1 MNKFYDL
8 IFFILK
14 AYLIIGFTVIE
25 NPVYSQNQKKADSLI
40 YLLELKENRSDSV
53 KFDILRG
60 ILNNHTNQDVRI
72 KYANKALEIAKK
84 SNNLLWLYQSTLN
97 IGYAYKKKGDLK
109 KALEAFFQSAA
120 YAKKTKHKKGEA
132 GACNAIG
139 SVYRVQGNYPTALYY
154 YNLGI
159 TQLRILADSSNLAIS
174 LMNTGELYRTQHI
187 LDTALLYFKES
198 GEIFDLKE
206 YKIGTAYNI
215 GNIGLVYAEQGKHIR
230 AEEYILKAT
239 KILEELGD
247 TYPIAV
253 YNTYMADIYKAK
265 GDMPRALEYA
275 QHSYSLAKAD
285 ELKEQ
290 IRDAS
295 QKLSKLYGADKA
307 YEKAFFYQEE
317 YLAYRDSINNEE
329 TIHKMAD
336 LRTEYEVSQK
346 QVEVDLL
353 NQEKQKSR
361 IIKISLAV
369 LLFVVSALAFIFI
382 KRNKEKQVT
391 NTLLTKQKKQ
401 LKIQHGELEI
411 LNATKDK
418 FFAIISHDLR
428 GPVNSFKGLTTIMR
442 MSVAEKKY
450 SELLK
455 MTDMLDK
462 ASNQLS
468 MLLNNLLD
476 WAVNQQG
483 KFPYKPESV
492 SLGELVQAVIHT
504 SKSHADAKNI
514 EIKVSLT
521 GNIIAWIDINSVNTI
536 LRNLMNNALK
546 FTPQGGMIEILGHIE
561 KDDVIMMVRD
571 NGVGISNE
579 KLATLFSMSKLTSTQ
594 GTEGEIG
601 MGLGLKLVYEFVE
614 MNKGSIS
621 VESEEGVG
629 TTFTVRLPNTNS

>member
-198 GEIFDLKE
+198 GEIFDLKG
-206 YKIGTAYNI
+206 YKIGIAYNI

-353 NQEKQKSR
+353 NQEKQTSR
-361 IIKISLAV
+361 IIKISLLGLLLAV
-369 LLFVVSALAFIFI
+369 GALAVVYI
-382 KRNKEKQVT
+382 KRNKEK
-391 NTLLTKQKKQ
+391 NAANKLLSKQKRQ
-401 LKIQHGELEI
+401 LKIQHSELEV
-411 LNATKDK
+411 LNTTKDK
-418 FFAIISHDLR
+418 FFSIVSHDLR
-428 GPVNSFKGLTTIMR
+428 GSVSSFKGLSTIMKL
-442 MSVAEKKY
+442 SLAEKKY
-450 SELLK
+450 DEIAK
-455 MTDMLDK
+455 IVEMLDTS
-462 ASNQLS
+462 SNQLS
-468 MLLNNLLD
+468 SLLNNLLA

-483 KFPYKPESV
+483 KFPYNPATLKLIDLVDDVLASISINAIAKQVIIKNNVGKLMVWADSES
-492 SLGELVQAVIHT
+492 LKT
-504 SKSHADAKNI
+504 
-514 EIKVSLT
+514 
-521 GNIIAWIDINSVNTI
+521 II
-536 LRNLMNNALK
+536 RNLVSNAIK
-546 FTPQGGMIEILGHIE
+546 FTPNAGLVEVSAIAHTDTVDI
-561 KDDVIMMVRD
+561 VIAD
-571 NGVGISNE
+571 NGVGINADKLKTIFSPNE
-579 KLATLFSMSKLTSTQ
+579 LTSSAGTQ
-594 GTEGEIG
+594 GEK
-601 MGLGLKLVYEFVE
+601 GLGLGLQLAYDFAK
-614 MNKGSIS
+614 MNKGSIL

-629 TTFTVRLPNTNS
+629 STFTIKLPVKKG